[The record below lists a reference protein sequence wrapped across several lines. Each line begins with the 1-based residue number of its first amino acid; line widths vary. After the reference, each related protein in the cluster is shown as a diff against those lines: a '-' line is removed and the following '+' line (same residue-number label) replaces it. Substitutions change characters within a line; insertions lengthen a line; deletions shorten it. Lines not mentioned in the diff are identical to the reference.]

1 MPLAVSAMWPA
12 TFPAAPA
19 VEMPRSMPLPD
30 EGNPGMFEEEEPT
43 GNPVGYG
50 VGYGDGYG
58 VELEPPLPPLEEV
71 PSEYPARRRSTTG
84 K

>member
-1 MPLAVSAMWPA
+1 MMQMARPQSPRHTYRMMRPMTMPLAVSAMWPA

-50 VGYGDGYG
+50 VGRRVG
-58 VELEPPLPPLEEV
+58 VGNDV
-71 PSEYPARRRSTTG
+71 G
-84 K
+84 